1 MYSCMCMHAHIC
13 INTYQFNEF
22 SKYCKLTMLFWY
34 LQWIKINSNWY
45 LVYDFLAART
55 EADLVLLHWKAF
67 LGLNCVSDRQREQ
80 YEVIFCLLMSL
91 WFFFIVLMPRIK
103 KKNTR
108 PWSNFLFPPSSGKEL
123 WKAHKVNKML
133 HKIKVCSS
141 NPKVLN
147 TFHLPAHWNSFIKYV
162 SLVNIEF

>member
-55 EADLVLLHWKAF
+55 KADLVLLHWKAF
-67 LGLNCVSDRQREQ
+67 LGLNCVSDRQHEQ

-103 KKNTR
+103 KKIQDLDPIFSFLPLVEKSYGKHIKLTR
-108 PWSNFLFPPSSGKEL
+108 CC
-123 WKAHKVNKML
+123 
-133 HKIKVCSS
+133 IKSKCVPAIPRCSIHS
-141 NPKVLN
+141 ICLR
-147 TFHLPAHWNSFIKYV
+147 TGTAS
-162 SLVNIEF
+162 